1 MITEKIKS
9 LFTFIDFLHSNIE
22 NFKQRETLFL
32 EICNLD
38 RERNK
43 LHPQS
48 SFIDK
53 INYDKIQKE
62 LEEKFDIFYKDV
74 VLLIF
79 DKATLLGVY
88 KKTDDIHFRN
98 LPLSELHKS
107 AEIEDLEMILD
118 IKKKYL
124 FYRRETKYTYFQ
136 SLFFHDLDLALE
148 ELFSF
153 FDENTKEE
161 FERLKEEYLKN
172 EKQKVSS
179 LLDNFNSD
187 DFKNDLS
194 NLNQNDG
201 LNNIFDKALNRIKE
215 PIFLKN
221 LILEDSKLYDYV
233 FEQFKQAPLIAD
245 WTTFLEYNYEEYNL
259 SELYESHRKIESERP
274 HDGIARFYSS
284 TPYEKQIR
292 VLHEKYLELLVNDS
306 LATKFFIPNLS
317 KTLLFIVG
325 NNIESCIKDL
335 QNIVNINSS
344 DELEQTK
351 IFAKTILLEIFKIND
366 SYIKERL
373 ITQVIDDDENIPLMM
388 RGVVDEHYNKNE
400 YTKDCESWRR
410 IKRNLNFFLSE
421 ELAKIQETE
430 IVSYN
435 KTSVMKNKGKDSLPK
450 SLQDIFN
457 DPYKPR
463 YKDFLKLLN
472 TAFESEPVLNEE
484 LVFNNLGDNIQCLAV
499 FFRKLKEKNIINI
512 TLTTKY
518 AEFISNNIEGM
529 GARKSMF
536 SNTRLGSQKYNDN
549 EPELERKLEYL
560 ITNIKK

>member
-9 LFTFIDFLHSNIE
+9 LFTFINFLHSNIE

-32 EICNLD
+32 ELCNLD

-53 INYDKIQKE
+53 VNYDKIQNE
-62 LEEKFDIFYKDV
+62 LEAKFDVFYKDV

-79 DKATLLGVY
+79 DKATLLGIY
-88 KKTDDIHFRN
+88 NKTDVIHFRN

-124 FYRRETKYTYFQ
+124 FFRRETKYTYFQ

-153 FDENTKEE
+153 FDENTKKE
-161 FERLKEEYLKN
+161 FEQLKEEYKKN
-172 EKQKVSS
+172 EKQKVNS
-179 LLDNFNSD
+179 LLDNFNPD
-187 DFKNDLS
+187 DFKNDLL
-194 NLNQNDG
+194 NFNQNNG
-201 LNNIFDKALNRIKE
+201 LNTIFDKALIRIEE

-233 FEQFKQAPLIAD
+233 FEQYKQAPLIAD
-245 WTTFLEYNYEEYNL
+245 WTKFLEYNYEEYNL
-259 SELYESHRKIESERP
+259 SELYEAHRKIESERP

-284 TPYEKQIR
+284 TPYENQIR
-292 VLHEKYLELLVNDS
+292 VLHEKYLDLLVNES
-306 LATKFFIPNLS
+306 LDTKFFIPDLS

-325 NNIESCIKDL
+325 TNIESCVKDL
-335 QNIVNINSS
+335 QNIVNINLS

-366 SYIKERL
+366 SYINERL
-373 ITQVIDDDENIPLMM
+373 ITQVIDHDENIPLMM
-388 RGVVDEHYNKNE
+388 RGVLDKHYNKNE
-400 YTKDCESWRR
+400 YTRDCESWRR
-410 IKRNLNFFLSE
+410 IKRNLNYFLNQ
-421 ELAKIQETE
+421 ELAKIKETE

-435 KTSVMKNKGKDSLPK
+435 KTSVKNVGKNSSPK
-450 SLQDIFN
+450 SLKDIFN

-463 YKDFLKLLN
+463 YEDFLKLLN

-512 TLTTKY
+512 KLTTEY

-529 GARKSMF
+529 GTRKSMF

-560 ITNIKK
+560 IKSIIK